1 MDHSGLKERIMQLQT
16 MGGSDIAKA
25 FVGFDG
31 YIDLIQ
37 KAVKF
42 SNPDAKTFF
51 HSLSEIG
58 AHIAHAAGK
67 SAQVELHTIT
77 KKLGGNAPIMANAL
91 ACLGIPNYCSGTL
104 GFPAVHDVFK
114 SMHPLC
120 RILSFDEPAFTNA
133 LEFDDGKL
141 ILSELSAF
149 DHLDFKHIQQSQG
162 EHYLDE
168 ALLSSQLIALV
179 DWTNL
184 PLGTIL
190 WDQLFDHL
198 HQLQIKGSWFFFDL
212 CDPSKKT
219 AMEVKEVLQVINRYK
234 AIGKTVLGLN
244 ENEAWKVY
252 YAIQGVDPADVEGL
266 SGSSGISLDEVTVYI
281 FKALEVNAV
290 LVHPVDRTILVT
302 KEKTYSCTGTVV
314 SHPKILT
321 GGGDNLNAGFCFGL
335 MHDFAWEECMLLGM
349 ATSGS
354 YVKNGISPDI
364 NALLDFLEKE

>member
-1 MDHSGLKERIMQLQT
+1 MIRPGLRDKMEQLLAYT
-16 MGGSDIAKA
+16 VSDAEKA

-37 KAVKF
+37 KAVMF
-42 SNPDAKTFF
+42 NNLDSKTFY

-58 AHIAHAAGK
+58 AHISHAAGK

-91 ACLGIPNYCSGTL
+91 ARLGVTNYCVGTL
-104 GFPAVHDVFK
+104 GHPAIDDVFHT
-114 SMHPLC
+114 MHPLC
-120 RILSFDEPAFTNA
+120 QLLSIGQPAFTNA

-149 DHLDFKHIQQSQG
+149 DRLDFKHIQQTFG
-162 EHYLDE
+162 THYLDK
-168 ALLSSQLIALV
+168 ALLESRLIALV

-184 PLGTIL
+184 PLGTKL
-190 WDQLFDHL
+190 WDQIFDHL
-198 HQLQIKGSWFFFDL
+198 LQLQIQDPWIFFDL

-219 AMEVKEVLQVINRYK
+219 AIEVKEVLQVINRFK

-244 ENEAWKVY
+244 ENEARKVY
-252 YAIQGVDPADVEGL
+252 YAVLGIDPADVEGIADYNN
-266 SGSSGISLDEVTVYI
+266 ISLEEVSDYI
-281 FKALEVNAV
+281 YHALDVTAV
-290 LVHPVDRTILVT
+290 LVHPLDCTILVT
-302 KEKTYSCTGTVV
+302 IGKTYTCAGKIV

-335 MHDFAWEECMLLGM
+335 LHGFTWEECMQMGM
-349 ATSGS
+349 AASGS
-354 YVKNGISPDI
+354 YIKNGISPDI
-364 NALLDFLEKE
+364 QGILDFLEKV